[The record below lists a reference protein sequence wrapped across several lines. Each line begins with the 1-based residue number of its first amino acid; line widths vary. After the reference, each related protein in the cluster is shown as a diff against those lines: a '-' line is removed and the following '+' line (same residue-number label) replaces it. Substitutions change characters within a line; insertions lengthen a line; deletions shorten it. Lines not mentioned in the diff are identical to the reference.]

1 MYPIAHFAS
10 ALFANRFAGIDRS
23 PPPSLGGALVPDAID
38 KTLSWVLHL
47 TPTAR
52 HIGHT
57 PLMAGALSTLT
68 GRLFGRQA
76 GTAFALAYAVHLVG
90 DLWDGGH
97 VPWLMPF
104 KRYPQEGKRWDFDIS
119 KADLALEAVGAA
131 YLFFVARSALR
142 ADEPPTEAAEYVPAR
157 EYQATH
163 P

>member
-1 MYPIAHFAS
+1 MYPIAHFAT

-38 KTLSWVLHL
+38 KTLSWVLDL

-57 PLMAGALSTLT
+57 PLMAAALSTLT
-68 GRLFGRQA
+68 GRLFGRDA
-76 GTAFALAYAVHLVG
+76 GLAFALAYAVHLVG

-104 KRYPQEGKRWDFDIS
+104 KHYPQEGKRWDFDIS
-119 KADLALEAVGAA
+119 KADIALELIGATYLA
-131 YLFFVARSALR
+131 YVARQALR
-142 ADEPPTEAAEYVPAR
+142 ANSADLEMEELLPGR
-157 EYQATH
+157 EYQAARL
-163 P
+163 

>member
-10 ALFANRFAGIDRS
+10 ALLANRFAGIDRS

-38 KTLSWVLHL
+38 KTLSWVLDL

-57 PLMAGALSTLT
+57 PLMAAALSTLT
-68 GRLFGRQA
+68 GRLFGRKA
-76 GTAFALAYAVHLVG
+76 GSAFALAYGVHLVG

-104 KRYPQEGKRWDFDIS
+104 RRYPQRGKRWDFDIS
-119 KADLALEAVGAA
+119 KADLALEALGAA
-131 YLFFVARSALR
+131 YLLFVARSALR
-142 ADEPPTEAAEYVPAR
+142 ASEDQTEIAEYAPAPVY
-157 EYQATH
+157 EPAH
-163 P
+163 S